1 MTREFAL
8 KFNEL
13 IMSSD
18 SILSYKKC
26 DQIDGQRRKKH
37 NNLSSLLIDI
47 LSEIASGWRTHLQTI
62 YSEKKMYAQTATQIT
77 INSQNIYL
85 LFITKINNLI
95 NWNKNGEQEYT

>member
-26 DQIDGQRRKKH
+26 DKIDGQRRKKTH

-47 LSEIASGWRTHLQTI
+47 LSGIASGWRTHLQTI
-62 YSEKKMYAQTATQIT
+62 YSEKKNVRKRQH
-77 INSQNIYL
+77 
-85 LFITKINNLI
+85 K
-95 NWNKNGEQEYT
+95 